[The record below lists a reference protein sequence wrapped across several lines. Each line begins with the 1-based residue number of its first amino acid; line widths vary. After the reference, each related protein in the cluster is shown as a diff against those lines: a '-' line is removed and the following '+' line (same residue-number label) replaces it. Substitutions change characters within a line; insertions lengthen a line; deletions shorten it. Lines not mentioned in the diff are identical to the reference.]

1 MPPETVIR
9 SLSHLFF
16 HSQDTYQKQN
26 LLVWDGGTYSSREF
40 ADAVLR
46 LAHRFHVL
54 GLAPGD
60 RVAVF
65 SDNRPEWHIADFAIA
80 LCRLVSVPIYL
91 TLAPNQARHLL
102 AHSGARAMV
111 YSGEAE
117 RKTLEPLLEH
127 LPELEWLFSMDDGFP
142 FGPPPAE
149 FVGTLRRNA
158 LETDPEETATIVYTS
173 GTTGTPKGV
182 MLSHRNLAFDMEQS
196 IKRLPAERE
205 VDRALSILPLSHVFE
220 RMLCYGYFR
229 RGVSIVY
236 GDWHDLSRLLKTYRP
251 GLVGCVPRVLEKI
264 REAVDAKVAELNP
277 RRQKIS
283 SLLVEAALDRLHH
296 PNRRSLRTRV
306 LAPLADKLMFAKIH
320 AQLGGLEYIICGGAW
335 LDPKLEEFFRAAG
348 FAVLQGYGLTETS
361 PVVCFNE
368 FGNEKTGSV
377 GRPIEGVEVKLTG
390 SGEILVR
397 GGNVMKGYFRDP
409 EATAAAFEDGWFR
422 TGDVGRIDDDGCVT
436 ITGRQKEILVLS
448 NGKNISYAPIEQ
460 ALCGSR
466 FIEHAY
472 VVGEGRNFA
481 SVLLIPH
488 RSNLMRHAQELG
500 IGEAEVLT
508 SPKIHALYT
517 AELARHQA
525 EFSRFEQVKRFGFLD
540 EAALLD
546 PELVTPTQKV
556 RRNVLEKKYFP
567 WIEKLY
573 HEDHILIIPPPSKL

>member
-1 MPPETVIR
+1 MPPEIVIR

-16 HSQDTYQKQN
+16 HNQDTYQKQN
-26 LLVWDGGTYSSREF
+26 MLLWDRQTYSSKQF
-40 ADAVLR
+40 GGGVLR
-46 LAHRFHVL
+46 LAYRFHLL
-54 GLAPGD
+54 GLVPGD

-65 SDNRPEWHIADFAIA
+65 SENRPEWHIADFAIA

-91 TLAPNQARHLL
+91 TLAPNQAQHML
-102 AHSGARAMV
+102 AHSGSRAII

-117 RKTLEPLLEH
+117 RKTLEPLLAN

-142 FGPPPAE
+142 FEDPPAD
-149 FVGTLRRNA
+149 FIKALRNDA
-158 LETDPEETATIVYTS
+158 LHADSEETATIVYTS

-182 MLSHRNLAFDMEQS
+182 MLSHSNLAFDMERS

-205 VDRALSILPLSHVFE
+205 LDRALSILPLSHVFE

-283 SLLVEAALDRLHH
+283 RWLLEAALDRLHH
-296 PNRRSLRTRV
+296 PRSQSLRTRI
-306 LAPLADKLMFAKIH
+306 LAPLADRLMFAKIH
-320 AQLGGLEYIICGGAW
+320 KQLGGLEYIICGGAW

-368 FGNEKTGSV
+368 FGKEKIGSV
-377 GRPIEGVEVKLTG
+377 GRPIEGVEVRLTET
-390 SGEILVR
+390 GEILTR
-397 GGNVMKGYFRDP
+397 GGNVMKGYFRDL
-409 EATAAAFEDGWFR
+409 ETTTAAFIDGWFR
-422 TGDVGRIDDDGCVT
+422 TGDIGRIDSDGCVT

-460 ALCGSR
+460 ALCASR
-466 FIEHAY
+466 YIEHAF
-472 VVGEGRNFA
+472 VVGDGRNFA
-481 SVLLIPH
+481 SVLIIPQH
-488 RSNLMRHAQELG
+488 ANLMRHAEELG
-500 IGEAEVLT
+500 IPKADMLR
-508 SPKIHALYT
+508 SPQIHALF
-517 AELARHQA
+517 AKELATHQS
-525 EFSRFEQVKRFGFLD
+525 EFSRFEQVKRYGFLS
-540 EAALLD
+540 EEALLD

-556 RRNVLEKKYFP
+556 RRNVLEQKYFR
-567 WIEKLY
+567 WIEKMY
-573 HEDHILIIPPPSKL
+573 HEDQILVIPPPFKP